1 MSTKK
6 IPNFLNEYEIYDFV
20 GKGAF
25 ASVFKSY
32 KNGKKYAMKRVNSED
47 RFKKCAVNEI
57 DLLKEINCTY
67 IVKMEDHFIY
77 ENIQYLVFEYLY
89 DNLFNYIVKKKK
101 YPSYKTLLRYCFQ
114 MAEGLDYLHSNEI
127 IHCDFKLENMM
138 ICNDLKNLK
147 IIDLGSSVKVGIKVA
162 NNFYIQSR
170 YYRAPEI
177 LYKIN
182 FSTKID
188 IWSYGVLIT
197 ELILR
202 RNIFDGKDSMEMV
215 YKISDYLNVP
225 TEKIYKDSKVF
236 KKLYFFDKEKD
247 KWQYNDKCKY
257 LKVKRY
263 REDRLEE
270 YIINGLKIN
279 FPDILDY
286 QIKNMVSFIHKILEY
301 DYETRLT
308 AEECKQQI
316 VLLEYSI
323 ARTIKL

>member
-1 MSTKK
+1 MTSKK

-25 ASVFKSY
+25 SSVFNSY
-32 KNGKKYAMKRVNSED
+32 RNGNRYAMKRVNSEE

-57 DLLKEINCTY
+57 NLLKDIDSKY
-67 IVKMEDHFIY
+67 IVKMVDNFMFN
-77 ENIQYLVFEYLY
+77 NIQYLVFEHLY
-89 DNLFNYIVKKKK
+89 DNLYNFIVKKKN
-101 YPSYKTLLRYCFQ
+101 YPNFNTLLQFCYQ

-127 IHCDFKLENMM
+127 IHCDFKLENLM
-138 ICNDLKNLK
+138 ICHDLQNIK
-147 IIDLGSSVKVGIKVA
+147 IIDLGSSVKVGTKVA

-202 RNIFDGKDSMEMV
+202 TNILNGKNSREMV
-215 YKISDYLNVP
+215 YKIADYIDVP
-225 TEKIYKDSKVF
+225 NESNYIKSKVF
-236 KKLYFFDKEKD
+236 QKYFILQNKKWLYNGYAD
-247 KWQYNDKCKY
+247 N
-257 LKVKRY
+257 LKVKGY

-270 YIINGLKIN
+270 YLINGLKDN
-279 FPDILDY
+279 FNEVYNY
-286 QIKNMVSFIHKILEY
+286 QIDNMVAFIHKILDYNY
-301 DYETRLT
+301 DNRLT
-308 AEECKQQI
+308 AEQCKDHI
-316 VLLEYSI
+316 SLIEYSLAKEDNI
-323 ARTIKL
+323 